1 MNAAE
6 NAADALFWAL
16 ALPGALVLLLII
28 GAVFVEHI
36 APERWIARLAR
47 LERGRRRMASD
58 MDPEKWARHR
68 QRISE
73 AASLIV
79 ANGWRGPEA

>member
-1 MNAAE
+1 MNAAS
-6 NAADALFWAL
+6 NVADALFWAL
-16 ALPGALVLLLII
+16 VLPGALLLVLIA
-28 GAVFVEHI
+28 GAVFIEYI
-36 APERWIARLAR
+36 APERWIARLGK

-58 MDPEKWARHR
+58 MDPEKMARHR

-79 ANGWRGPEA
+79 ANGWRGPET